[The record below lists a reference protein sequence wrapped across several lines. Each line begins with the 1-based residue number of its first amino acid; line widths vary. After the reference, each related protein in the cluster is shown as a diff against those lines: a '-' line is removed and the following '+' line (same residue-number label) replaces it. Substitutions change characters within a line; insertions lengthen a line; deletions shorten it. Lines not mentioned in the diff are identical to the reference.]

1 MKKFLRKIFQ
11 SNLGIRFRNFSGFRV
26 IKVNLKGLEKDFSI
40 SDTFLWRT
48 DNNYKTIVNYSD
60 ILKQYFELDNS
71 TIIIYIFDKKN
82 KLLKIIENDSPKN
95 LNKLIIEKKTLNNFE
110 GYGTFFIFHKNKN
123 KIDESI
129 RNSCYVGFSKNNNLP
144 SFVHGN
150 LMGASLPISD
160 DNKNKLKFGIV
171 ESSLLKNNIYKIQK
185 SFLTYDYIELFI
197 ANPTS
202 RNIYFKIN
210 NKKYN
215 LSIGEC
221 IIINIRK
228 IDIITIKSNCF
239 LLRPIAFVY
248 AREYIDVFHC

>member
-40 SDTFLWRT
+40 SDAFLWRT

-82 KLLKIIENDSPKN
+82 KLLKIIENDSPEN
-95 LNKLIIEKKTLNNFE
+95 LNKLIIEKKILNNFE
-110 GYGTFFIFHKNKN
+110 GYGTFFIFHKNKS

-150 LMGASLPISD
+150 LMGASLPISH
-160 DNKNKLKFGIV
+160 DNKDKLKYGVV
-171 ESSLLKNNIYKIQK
+171 ESSFLKNNIYKIQK
-185 SFLTYDYIELFI
+185 SFSTYDYIELFI

-202 RNIYFKIN
+202 RKIYFEIN

-228 IDIITIKSNCF
+228 IDTITIKSNCF
-239 LLRPIAFVY
+239 ILRPIAFVY
-248 AREYIDVFHC
+248 AREYLDVFHC